1 MQIFGQFI
9 AYRGNV
15 MDYSVYWPNKWKT
28 AFFSSMKS
36 LLSLPEH
43 IPEQ

>member
-15 MDYSVYWPNKWKT
+15 MGLFWLMTQQMEDCV
-28 AFFSSMKS
+28 F
-36 LLSLPEH
+36 
-43 IPEQ
+43 